1 MKTINNLIDKIVD
14 LKVEL
19 FRLEN
24 KYNNVNNE
32 LKASKD
38 IICNLKKELTDL
50 RLILQETNNK

>member
-19 FRLEN
+19 YRLEN
-24 KYNNVNNE
+24 KYNNLNNE
-32 LKASKD
+32 WKASKD

-50 RLILQETNNK
+50 RIILAEKNK